1 MNLIPCRTAFCIIP
15 AIFYVVVAAA
25 GLDLGRLRETGWLF
39 DMGVSHEPWYH
50 FYTLFGTST

>member
-1 MNLIPCRTAFCIIP
+1 MNLIPCRTDFCIIP

-50 FYTLFGTST
+50 F